1 MKIMHLLTKMTVKN
15 FRGFRDK
22 TVFDL
27 ENSSYFVGPNNSG
40 KTTVLNAIRFFFDKD
55 FYIDEDFIN
64 KTAFLSKREKSNQ
77 AEITIEFNL
86 DNLTVKSF
94 KNDLIKKYGSLLSVS
109 KIISISTDTKVV
121 SKTYKI
127 SDSYEDKLPE
137 DIMRLI
143 DSVKITYLHPQEG
156 KELLHNAQ
164 EKLKQRLLANW
175 GRNSNISTSIKE
187 LQKAW
192 DDLRQKTNKYLSGAL
207 TENLQNMW
215 LGSSVTINLPRNIKE
230 IIGVSN
236 ISFLGYEGAP
246 EIDLTLQ
253 GTGAQATILYL
264 THFLLDSD
272 RSLHRGEYHPL
283 WLIEEPESFLHAD
296 LLANL
301 TRQLNSDKWLNN
313 IQMAISTH
321 SPVLLAGTRLAEKKV
336 NWTVLQKYL
345 VKYNKLPGEY
355 LEKEIEEIGQ
365 MMGDPNFYAY
375 FTIFQ
380 NKILIFL
387 EDERKITKEA
397 FVSSGI
403 PITEGPSGVGQV
415 KKYLDVLRATPEIL
429 QSEAYFVVDADKGKK
444 SDIKVHI
451 EAMKEV
457 ASERGF
463 KKLKY
468 DNCNIFIVLLPE
480 GKAVEDLFDEY
491 EDHLNECVDKI
502 WSRGFEIKSGIPSN
516 MSRVVSKARNS
527 KISDK
532 GEAIELIKNEQ
543 DVKDLFWGK
552 VENSGYKINACNIQ
566 TLKEFLSI

>member
-1 MKIMHLLTKMTVKN
+1 MHLLKKVTVKN

-22 TVFDL
+22 TVFNL
-27 ENSSYFVGPNNSG
+27 ENSSYFIGPNNSG
-40 KTTVLNAIRFFFDKD
+40 KTTILNAIRFFFDKD
-55 FYIDEDFIN
+55 FYIDENFIN
-64 KTAFLSKREKSNQ
+64 KTAFLSKGKRTNQ
-77 AEITIEFNL
+77 AEITIEFDL

-94 KNDLIKKYGSLLSVS
+94 RDGLIKKHGSSLRVS
-109 KIISISTDTKVV
+109 KIISISTETKA
-121 SKTYKI
+121 I
-127 SDSYEDKLPE
+127 SRSYEINDSSHDNLPE
-137 DIMRLI
+137 EIIRLI

-156 KELLHNAQ
+156 RELLRNAQ
-164 EKLKQRLLANW
+164 EKLRQRLLANW

-192 DDLRQKTNKYLSGAL
+192 DDLRGKTNKYLSGAL
-207 TENLQNMW
+207 TENIQNMW
-215 LGSSVTINLPRNIKE
+215 QGSSVTINLPRSIKE

-253 GTGAQATILYL
+253 GTGAQAIILYL

-296 LLANL
+296 LLASL
-301 TRQLNSDKWLNN
+301 TKQLNSDKWLNN

-321 SPVLLAGTRLAEKKV
+321 SPVLLAGTRLAEEKV
-336 NWTVLQKYL
+336 NWTTFEKYI
-345 VKYNKLPGEY
+345 VRNNKSPKDYSE
-355 LEKEIEEIGQ
+355 EEIEQIGQ
-365 MMGDPNFYAY
+365 MMGDPNFSAY
-375 FTIFQ
+375 FTVFQ
-380 NKILIFL
+380 DKKLIFL
-387 EDERKITKEA
+387 EDEREITKDT

-429 QSEAYFVVDADKGKK
+429 QSEAYFVVDADKGGK
-444 SDIKVHI
+444 SDIKIHI

-457 ASERGF
+457 SSDRGF

-468 DNCNIFIVLLPE
+468 DNCNLFIILLPE
-480 GKAVEDLFDEY
+480 GAAVEDLFDEY
-491 EDHLNECVDKI
+491 GDHLNECSDKI
-502 WSRGFEIKSGIPSN
+502 LNKTFKKIKSGTPSN
-516 MSRVVSKARNS
+516 MSGVISKARRS
-527 KISDK
+527 SVSDRA
-532 GEAIELIKNEQ
+532 GAIELIRNQQ

-552 VENSGYKINACNIQ
+552 VKNNAYKINAQNMQ
-566 TLKEFLSI
+566 TLKTLLSI

>member
-1 MKIMHLLTKMTVKN
+1 MTVKN

>member
-1 MKIMHLLTKMTVKN
+1 MHLLTKVTVKN

-22 TVFDL
+22 TIFNL
-27 ENSSYFVGPNNSG
+27 ENSSYVVGPNNSG

-77 AEITIEFNL
+77 AEITIKFNL

-94 KNDLIKKYGSLLSVS
+94 KNDLIKKYGSSLSVS
-109 KIISISTDTKVV
+109 KIVSISTDTKAVF
-121 SKTYKI
+121 K
-127 SDSYEDKLPE
+127 SYEINNSPYDNLPE
-137 DIMRLI
+137 EILKLI

-215 LGSSVTINLPRNIKE
+215 QGSSVTINLPRNIKE

-296 LLANL
+296 LLAGL
-301 TRQLNSDKWLNN
+301 TRQLNSDRWLNN

-321 SPVLLAGTRLAEKKV
+321 SPVLLAGTRLAEEKV

-355 LEKEIEEIGQ
+355 SEKEIEEIGQ

-375 FTIFQ
+375 FTVFQ
-380 NKILIFL
+380 NKKLIFL
-387 EDERKITKEA
+387 EDERRITKEA

-429 QSEAYFVVDADKGKK
+429 QSEAYFVVDADKGKR
-444 SDIKVHI
+444 SDVKVHI

-457 ASERGF
+457 ISERGF
-463 KKLKY
+463 KKFKY

-491 EDHLNECVDKI
+491 DDHLNECVDKI
-502 WSRGFEIKSGIPSN
+502 WNQDFKIKSGIPSN

-527 KISDK
+527 KVSDRA
-532 GEAIELIKNEQ
+532 GAVELIKNEQ

-552 VENSGYKINACNIQ
+552 VKNNSYKINTSNIQ
-566 TLKEFLSI
+566 TLKTLLSI